1 MGEGAAAVAVAHR
14 EDAVRTGFQSL
25 VDGDVAAFVRR
36 HARLVE
42 AEVVRVRPPAGGE
55 EDIGAQDLRGACR
68 TIDAGPDAVAGFEEA
83 DALRPRADGDAL
95 AFEDVAHGGADIL
108 VLPGDQ
114 PRPLLDD
121 RHVRAEA
128 AEHLGEF
135 QPDAVLHRR
144 RR

>member
-1 MGEGAAAVAVAHR
+1 VFGRLPVA
-14 EDAVRTGFQSL
+14 
-25 VDGDVAAFVRR
+25 RR
-36 HARLVE
+36 IWEPRIS
-42 AEVVRVRPPAGGE
+42 G
-55 EDIGAQDLRGACR
+55 GACR

-95 AFEDVAHGGADIL
+95 TFEDVAHGGADIL

-121 RHVRAEA
+121 RHVRTEA

-135 QPDAVLHRR
+135 QPDIAAADDDEVFRHLAELHHRDIVEIGHVPDTGEVGHDSPSADIEEDLSGGQ
-144 RR
+144 